1 MKKNN
6 QSNNRIVIYQA
17 KSGAIELKGDLSRE
31 TIWATQAQMAFVFGV
46 NPQAITKHLKN
57 IYKEG
62 ELSKKATCSKME
74 QVQIEGGRRVERS
87 VDIYNLDA
95 IVSVGYRISSKT
107 GTRFRQWATKTLRS
121 YIVDGYAI
129 NKNRIAKNYEQFIRA
144 VENVKKFLPAGASV
158 DTKGV
163 LELVS
168 MFADAWLSIG
178 AYDKKKFATSG
189 ATKKSVKLTSE
200 MLDEAILVLKKSLIE
215 KDEATDLFATE
226 RERGSVAGIVGNV
239 MQSFSGG
246 DAYPTIEE
254 KATHL
259 LYFMVKNHPFIDGN
273 KRSGAFA
280 FIWFLRKAGRL
291 NTKRL
296 TPEALTALT
305 LLVAE
310 SNPKDKDQ
318 IIGLVLMLLKK

>member
-1 MKKNN
+1 MKKIIRNET
-6 QSNNRIVIYQA
+6 VIYQA

-31 TIWATQAQMAFVFGV
+31 TIWATQAQMAFMFGV
-46 NPQAITKHLKN
+46 NPQAVTKHLQN
-57 IYKEG
+57 IYKEE
-62 ELSKKATCSKME
+62 ELSRKATCSRME
-74 QVQIEGGRRVERS
+74 QVQIEGGRKVERL
-87 VDIYNLDA
+87 VDVYNLDA
-95 IVSVGYRISSKT
+95 IVSVGYRIGSKT
-107 GTRFRQWATKTLRS
+107 GTKFRQWATKTLRG
-121 YIVDGYAI
+121 YITDGYAI
-129 NKNRIAKNYEQFIRA
+129 NKTRIVKNYEQFIKA
-144 VENVKKFLPAGASV
+144 VENVKKFLPADAPV
-158 DTKGV
+158 DTGGI

-168 MFADAWLSIG
+168 MFADTWLSIG
-178 AYDKKKFATSG
+178 AYDKNELKISG
-189 ATKKSVKLTSE
+189 ATKKSVKLTFA
-200 MLDEAILVLKKSLIE
+200 MLFDAISILKKSLIE

-226 RERGSVAGIVGNV
+226 RDRGAVSGIVGNV
-239 MQSFSGG
+239 MQSFRGG

-280 FIWFLRKAGRL
+280 FIWFLKKAGRL
-291 NTKRL
+291 NTSRL